1 MGSWPSSSS
10 ARVGWPLV
18 CWAAGALL
26 AAFALGKAVS
36 LPPWGFWALLAAA
49 AAAGLRAAL
58 APPHTSV
65 GFWGLLGFCLV
76 AAALCRQPPVPRPGQ
91 RLPVRFTGVVR
102 DGFERR
108 TQGWATRLAL
118 TQLEGASL
126 AQRQLTL
133 VVGGSAHPGN
143 LPVPGSRLAGAG
155 ELVGGPSGPWL
166 WVKSPLLLTA
176 GPPAGI
182 DHWRER
188 AREKL
193 AACAGFSLARQRAA
207 TLASALVLG
216 RREGLSAETL
226 SSLRAAGLAHILAVS
241 GLHVGLVAGGF
252 WLLFLLL
259 GLKPQGRRW
268 LLISVVVGF
277 AWLAGGA
284 PSVRRAATAALLVLL
299 AQLVGRPVELL
310 PACWGVVGLL
320 VVLEPAVAW
329 QPAFQ
334 LSAVTALA
342 LVRWAG
348 PAAAPLGGGKLASA
362 LAVATVAQLASSP
375 LVGMHF
381 AAVPALAMPLNLL
394 AVPLAA
400 GAVMLALA
408 AVALTWVLPA
418 VAAGLLDVLAVLTQL
433 LGLLASAGEKFSL
446 PFPRLSTACACVLVA
461 GLWLA
466 VLPGRVASWAL
477 AGVSALTLCCLAWP
491 FAPKDP
497 LASITMVPVRQGMA
511 LLLAGERGQ
520 VLVDTGRGEREVV
533 GLLARRRG
541 AAALNALVLTH
552 PDADHTGGAAFVL
565 QTLRPEALCLPKA
578 LASRTEWLPLRW
590 QAEKLGIP
598 VRELASGQRLH
609 WGDVACDV
617 LWPPTSEK
625 LSDNDASLVLR
636 CQLAGASLLLVGD
649 LERQGEEALLAIGG
663 PLRADVLQVGHHGS
677 KTSSSAAFLQA
688 VSPRLALV
696 PTGLSPSF
704 PFPHPQ
710 VMARLRAQRAQ
721 PLVQRSGA
729 ERISILPSRRVRVE
743 GSVPVFLELGQ

>member
-1 MGSWPSSSS
+1 MESWPSSSS

-26 AAFALGKAVS
+26 AAFGLGKAVW

-49 AAAGLRAAL
+49 AAAGLRAFL
-58 APPHTSV
+58 SPPHTSV
-65 GFWGLLGFCLV
+65 GFWGLLGFCMV
-76 AAALCRQPPVPRPGQ
+76 AAALCRQPPVPGPGQ
-91 RLPVRFTGVVR
+91 RLPVRFTGVQR

-108 TQGWATRLAL
+108 SQGWATRLAL

-126 AQRQLTL
+126 PQRQLTL
-133 VVGGSAHPGN
+133 VVGGSANPGN
-143 LPVPGSRLAGAG
+143 LPAPGSRVQGAG
-155 ELVGGPSGPWL
+155 ELVGGQSGPRL
-166 WVKSPLLLTA
+166 WVKSPLLLVVS
-176 GPPAGI
+176 PPAGV

-188 AREKL
+188 ARAKL
-193 AACAGFSLARQRAA
+193 SACAGFSLARQRAA
-207 TLASALVLG
+207 LLAAALVLG

-259 GLKPQGRRW
+259 GLTPQWRRW
-268 LLISVVVGF
+268 LLIPVVVCF

-284 PSVRRAATAALLVLL
+284 PSVRRAATAAVLVLL
-299 AQLVGRPVELL
+299 GQLVGRPVELL

-320 VVLEPAVAW
+320 VVLEPTVVW
-329 QPAFQ
+329 EPAFQ

-348 PAAAPLGGGKLASA
+348 PATARLGGGKLASA
-362 LAVATVAQLASSP
+362 LAVAAVAQLASSP
-375 LVGMHF
+375 LVGMYF

-408 AVALTWVLPA
+408 AVALSWFVPA
-418 VAAGLLDVLAVLTQL
+418 VAAGVLDVLAGLAQL
-433 LGLLASAGEKFSL
+433 LGLLASAGESFSL
-446 PFPRLSTACACVLVA
+446 PFPQLSTAFACVLVA

-477 AGVSALTLCCLAWP
+477 AGVSGLTLCCVAWP
-491 FAPKDP
+491 FAPRDP
-497 LASITMVPVRQGMA
+497 LASVTMVPVRQGMA

-520 VLVDTGRGEREVV
+520 VLVDAGRGEREVV
-533 GLLARRRG
+533 SLLARRRG
-541 AAALNALVLTH
+541 TASLDALVLTH

-565 QTLRPEALCLPKA
+565 QAIRPKMLCVPKA
-578 LASRTEWLPLRW
+578 LALRAEWLPLRW
-590 QAEKLGIP
+590 HAGKLGIP
-598 VRELASGQRLH
+598 VRELAPGQRLF
-609 WGDVACDV
+609 WRDVACDV
-617 LWPPTSEK
+617 LWPPTEAK

-636 CQLAGASLLLVGD
+636 CQVEGASLLLVGD
-649 LERQGEEALLAIGG
+649 LEHQGEQALLAAGG
-663 PLRADVLQVGHHGS
+663 SLRSDVLQVGHHGS
-677 KTSSSAAFLQA
+677 KTSSSAAFLHA

-696 PTGLSPSF
+696 PTGLSPTF
-704 PFPHPQ
+704 PYPHPQ
-710 VMARLRAQRAQ
+710 VMARLRAQRAL

-729 ERISILPSRRVRVE
+729 EGMSTLPSRRVRVE